1 MNTIV
6 LTNSNSATDINSK
19 LSLRLTNPM
28 KLEDSLICLSDM
40 TMYYSWPNIAEK
52 YGNNKFSYQRND
64 ITTENSLFE
73 ITIPDGSY
81 EIKDINNYLHFV
93 MRSNG
98 DKPDDKGNYGINI
111 NPNRIYNRV
120 TISVN
125 NNYILRLPSDGF
137 NEILGFKNN
146 LSIRNSEINGD
157 EIPQVERVESVF
169 VHCNLAQNGY
179 QLDSSLIY
187 SFTPDKPAGS
197 LLNIKPNF
205 PQWRRTRNNVEINE
219 IDVWF
224 TDQNNKLLDLNDP
237 KLKVELQIVPIAYM
251 KNNLA

>member
-19 LSLRLTNPM
+19 LSLRLTSPM
-28 KLEDSLICLSDM
+28 RLEDSLICLSDM
-40 TMYYSWPNIAEK
+40 TMYYSWPNIAER
-52 YGNNKFSYQRND
+52 YGNNKFFYQQND
-64 ITTENSLFE
+64 ITIENGFAE
-73 ITIPDGSY
+73 ITILDGLY

-93 MRSNG
+93 MKSSG
-98 DKPDDKGNYGINI
+98 DKPDDKGHYGISI
-111 NPNRIYNRV
+111 NANRIYNRV

-125 NNYILRLPSDGF
+125 NNYILELPSKGF

-146 LSIRNSEINGD
+146 LSIINQEINGN

-169 VHCNLAQNGY
+169 VHCNLAQNSY

-205 PQWRRTRNNVEINE
+205 PQWRRTRNNVEVNQ
-219 IDVWF
+219 IDVWL
-224 TDQNNKLLDLNDP
+224 TDQNNKLLDLDDP
-237 KLKVELQIVPIAYM
+237 KLKVELQIMPAGFM
-251 KNNLA
+251 KIT

>member
-6 LTNSNSATDINSK
+6 LTNSNAGTEFNSQ
-19 LSLRLTNPM
+19 LSLRLTSPM

-40 TMYYSWPNIAEK
+40 TVYYSWPNIAEK
-52 YGNNKFSYQRND
+52 YANNKFTYVTND
-64 ITTENSLFE
+64 VSDTNVVEV
-73 ITIPDGSY
+73 TIPDGSY

-93 MRSNG
+93 MIKN
-98 DKPDDKGNYGINI
+98 KHMPDSKGNYGINI
-111 NPNRIYNRV
+111 YANRVHNRV

-125 NNYILRLPSDGF
+125 KQYTLRLPSGGF
-137 NEILGFKNN
+137 AQVLGFSHNIAITN
-146 LSIRNSEINGD
+146 QEINGD
-157 EIPQVERVESVF
+157 EIPTVERVESVF
-169 VHCNLAQNGY
+169 VHCNLAQNNF

-205 PQWRRTRNNVEINE
+205 PQWRRTRNNVEINQ

-224 TDQNNKLLDLNDP
+224 TDQNNKLLDLDDP
-237 KLKVELQIVPIAYM
+237 KLKVELQIVPIAFA
-251 KNNLA
+251 KIP